1 MKNVVNRTEIS
12 STRAFLGCEKIP
24 EIWFK
29 RLNFSH
35 PIWVAFFSFIDPRP
49 VTSWY
54 FSAARGYLWIFV
66 HAGDAGN
73 TDLFWLSDAALGGFK
88 CTYWERTCAPQ
99 KINVL
104 QAKAVKI
111 KHAQLNIYN
120 TTKLSDTH
128 RQNVVDKSEILT
140 LQFQLTSAT
149 FWVFV
154 EECGRSVGGGYPHT
168 SQHLGMQALHKKN
181 SPTCI
186 PTWTCAACV
195 SKLFTADCFT
205 LVICNISWGV
215 RCRTFQRMACLNSES

>member
-1 MKNVVNRTEIS
+1 MRKYLKHDLRGKTS
-12 STRAFLGCEKIP
+12 LIP
-24 EIWFK
+24 SELLF
-29 RLNFSH
+29 
-35 PIWVAFFSFIDPRP
+35 FFSFIDPRP

-54 FSAARGYLWIFV
+54 FSAARGCLWIFV

-73 TDLFWLSDAALGGFK
+73 TDLFWLSDAALGGFQ

-128 RQNVVDKSEILT
+128 RQNVVDKSKILT

-154 EECGRSVGGGYPHT
+154 WEE
-168 SQHLGMQALHKKN
+168 
-181 SPTCI
+181 
-186 PTWTCAACV
+186 
-195 SKLFTADCFT
+195 
-205 LVICNISWGV
+205 WGV
-215 RCRTFQRMACLNSES
+215 STHIAASRHASSP